1 MKKAYI
7 LVFCII
13 FACGLSPDI
22 KAKNILENYLEDPS
36 TVVRINA
43 ARSLSMIGDQRGNEV
58 LIQILQE
65 DDSDAQSAAL
75 RALYDIGEMEFNPLI
90 IGLCGSDSPSVREAA
105 YRVATRMVDTR
116 AKDALIT
123 GLRDESA
130 GVREIAYPGLA
141 RFGEQDLLQQ
151 GLHDPEPAVRIA
163 TASVMG
169 DSRSDDIAEL
179 VRNELKK
186 YTPEVWGRGIIAL
199 AQLGDTSS
207 IPLFK
212 ALLEEGVGDLSV
224 DAAEALLIL
233 DDRSGLEVLMS
244 ALQSRDPFVRIRAA
258 QVLKRHDV
266 VELRAQLVTATRDE
280 YVSVAVLAVE
290 ALSQHDP
297 GSNKKLFAELMDA
310 SHPVMQIAAAAAY
323 LRS

>member
-1 MKKAYI
+1 
-7 LVFCII
+7 
-13 FACGLSPDI
+13 
-22 KAKNILENYLEDPS
+22 
-36 TVVRINA
+36 
-43 ARSLSMIGDQRGNEV
+43 
-58 LIQILQE
+58 
-65 DDSDAQSAAL
+65 
-75 RALYDIGEMEFNPLI
+75 
-90 IGLCGSDSPSVREAA
+90 
-105 YRVATRMVDTR
+105 
-116 AKDALIT
+116 
-123 GLRDESA
+123 
-130 GVREIAYPGLA
+130 
-141 RFGEQDLLQQ
+141 
-151 GLHDPEPAVRIA
+151 
-163 TASVMG
+163 MG